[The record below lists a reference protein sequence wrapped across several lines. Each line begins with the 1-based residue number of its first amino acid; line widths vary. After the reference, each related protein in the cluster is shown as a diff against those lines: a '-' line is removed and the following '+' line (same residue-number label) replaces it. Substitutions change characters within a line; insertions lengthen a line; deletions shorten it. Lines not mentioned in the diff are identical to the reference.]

1 MESDLS
7 AARGLEP
14 HFSAHGGKRRRRK
27 LLPRIEFSAG
37 PLLHNAST
45 TDTGGIINPLMPQRY
60 GLVAYVTNPVGR
72 FVETLRRELRPA
84 SPRAVAHLTILP
96 PRLLHGSEAEAL
108 AALREAGQ
116 HFNAFHVVLGEVTT
130 FLPGTPTVFVG
141 VGEGAEHMGTLHRS
155 LNAGALASNETWPY
169 IPHLTI
175 VRMDTPAEALT
186 VLPVVTSR
194 WRGYEGTRSVH
205 VTELAFVREE
215 EDLTWVDLGH
225 VPLSASL
232 AHR

>member
-1 MESDLS
+1 
-7 AARGLEP
+7 
-14 HFSAHGGKRRRRK
+14 
-27 LLPRIEFSAG
+27 
-37 PLLHNAST
+37 
-45 TDTGGIINPLMPQRY
+45 MPQRY
-60 GLVAYVTNPVGR
+60 GLVAYVTNPVGQ

-96 PRLLHGSEAEAL
+96 PRLLRGSEAEAL
-108 AALREAGQ
+108 AALQSAG
-116 HFNAFHVVLGEVTT
+116 HRFRAFHVVLGDVAT

-141 VGEGAEHMGTLHRS
+141 VGEGAEHIGALHRS
-155 LNAGALASNETWPY
+155 LNSGALASTETWSY
-169 IPHLTI
+169 VPHLTI
-175 VRMDTPAEALT
+175 VRMDTPAEALA
-186 VLPVVTSR
+186 VLPVAESR

-232 AHR
+232 AHH